1 MSEELLTV
9 IEAAKKL
16 SVSPRTIQRYCKQG
30 RLNHKWVQGKR
41 HKELR
46 ILSPIPI
53 SQLPGG
59 RRRNLAS
66 TFDYV
71 TKDDIEELTSD
82 LKNMLDEK
90 DRRIAVL
97 EEEAAKMREII
108 GSTGGSPRISSDDEP
123 IETLSKGKIETI
135 LQELEKVRPAERK
148 LILKLAQEIQT
159 HEKYLESLGMKHP
172 DHQTQT
178 VEN

>member
-1 MSEELLTV
+1 MTEELLTV

-71 TKDDIEELTSD
+71 TKNDFEELTSD
-82 LKNMLDEK
+82 LKNILDEK
-90 DRRIAVL
+90 DRRIAML
-97 EEEAAKMREII
+97 EEETAKMKAII
-108 GSTGGSPRISSDDEP
+108 GSTSGSQSISPDNEP
-123 IETLSKGKIETI
+123 IEILSKGKIETL

-148 LILKLAQEIQT
+148 LVLKLAQEIQT
-159 HEKYLESLGMKHP
+159 HEKYLESLGMK
-172 DHQTQT
+172 QS
-178 VEN
+178 ENDSTEME

>member
-71 TKDDIEELTSD
+71 TKNDIEDLTSD

-90 DRRIAVL
+90 DRRIAML
-97 EEEAAKMREII
+97 EEETAKMKAIV
-108 GSTGGSPRISSDDEP
+108 GSTAGSRSISSDNEP
-123 IETLSKGKIETI
+123 VEILSKGKIET
-135 LQELEKVRPAERK
+135 LLHELEKVRPAERK
-148 LILKLAQEIQT
+148 LVLKLAQEIQT
-159 HEKYLESLGMKHP
+159 HEKYLESLGMK
-172 DHQTQT
+172 QS
-178 VEN
+178 ENDSTEIE

>member
-30 RLNHKWVQGKR
+30 RLNHKWIQGKR

-59 RRRNLAS
+59 RRKNLAS

-71 TKDDIEELTSD
+71 TKNDFEELVLD
-82 LKNMLDEK
+82 LKSKLDDK
-90 DRRIAVL
+90 DRRIALL
-97 EEEAAKMREII
+97 EEETARMKAII
-108 GSTGGSPRISSDDEP
+108 DSTGGFRSVSPDNEP
-123 IETLSKGKIETI
+123 IEKMSKGKTETL

-148 LILKLAQEIQT
+148 LVLKLAKEIQT
-159 HEKYLESLGMKHP
+159 HEKYLESLGMKQSES
-172 DHQTQT
+172 DST
-178 VEN
+178 EIE

>member
-1 MSEELLTV
+1 MTEELLTV

-71 TKDDIEELTSD
+71 TKNDFEELTSD

-90 DRRIAVL
+90 DRRIAML
-97 EEEAAKMREII
+97 EEETAKMKSII
-108 GSTGGSPRISSDDEP
+108 GSTGGFQSISPDNEP
-123 IETLSKGKIETI
+123 IETLSKGKIETL
-135 LQELEKVRPAERK
+135 LQELEKVRPVERK
-148 LILKLAQEIQT
+148 LVLKLAKEIQT
-159 HEKYLESLGMKHP
+159 HEKYLESLGME
-172 DHQTQT
+172 QS
-178 VEN
+178 ENDSTEME